1 MGTTHKNTP
10 KQKGVEIGAIMAK
23 NQINFSKMSKEAT
36 TQLKSFKES
45 ALAIAVE
52 DLRFKAEIKPLKA
65 QLESI
70 LANRQNDIDN
80 GMNVDEVVA
89 KFPRIEVDNKI
100 RQAETA
106 HKAIVEPL
114 TKSMKET
121 YIFIPDGMHEAY
133 TKKINEHKRGDFL
146 EAIKQFLVN
155 LGIEDCSQAQISK
168 LAENMSDMFGARYAQ
183 SKKIVN
189 DNTLVT
195 AISKAQFSKL
205 FMAVFCEMYVK

>member
-1 MGTTHKNTP
+1 
-10 KQKGVEIGAIMAK
+10 MAK
-23 NQINFSKMSKEAT
+23 NADNFSKMSKEAT

-45 ALAIAVE
+45 ALAIAEE

-121 YIFIPDGMHEAY
+121 YI
-133 TKKINEHKRGDFL
+133 
-146 EAIKQFLVN
+146 
-155 LGIEDCSQAQISK
+155 
-168 LAENMSDMFGARYAQ
+168 
-183 SKKIVN
+183 
-189 DNTLVT
+189 
-195 AISKAQFSKL
+195 L
-205 FMAVFCEMYVK
+205 FPMVLQ

>member
-1 MGTTHKNTP
+1 MS
-10 KQKGVEIGAIMAK
+10 K

-121 YIFIPDGMHEAY
+121 YVFIPEGMHEAY

-155 LGIEDCSQAQISK
+155 LGIENCSQAQISK

-195 AISKAQFSKL
+195 AISKAQFNKL

>member
-1 MGTTHKNTP
+1 
-10 KQKGVEIGAIMAK
+10 MAK

-89 KFPRIEVDNKI
+89 KFPWIEVDNKI

-155 LGIEDCSQAQISK
+155 LGIENCSQAQISK

-195 AISKAQFSKL
+195 AISKAQFNKL

>member
-1 MGTTHKNTP
+1 
-10 KQKGVEIGAIMAK
+10 MAK

-65 QLESI
+65 LLESI

-89 KFPRIEVDNKI
+89 KFPRTEVDNKI

-106 HKAIVEPL
+106 HNAIIEPL
-114 TKSMKET
+114 NKQMKDT
-121 YIFIPDGMHEAY
+121 YKFVPDNMHSAY
-133 TKKINEHKRGDFL
+133 VKKIDEHKRGDFL

-168 LAENMSDMFGARYAQ
+168 LAENMSDMFGARYAT

-189 DNTLVT
+189 DGVMHTSINKI
-195 AISKAQFSKL
+195 AFNKL
-205 FMAVFCEMYVK
+205 FMAVFCDMYIK

>member
-1 MGTTHKNTP
+1 
-10 KQKGVEIGAIMAK
+10 MAK

-146 EAIKQFLVN
+146 EVIKQFLVN
-155 LGIEDCSQAQISK
+155 LGIENCSQAQISK

-195 AISKAQFSKL
+195 AISKAQFNKL

>member
-1 MGTTHKNTP
+1 
-10 KQKGVEIGAIMAK
+10 MAK

-52 DLRFKAEIKPLKA
+52 DLRFKAEIKPFKA

-121 YIFIPDGMHEAY
+121 YVFIPEGMHEAY

-146 EAIKQFLVN
+146 ETIKQFLVN
-155 LGIEDCSQAQISK
+155 LGIENCSQAQISK

-195 AISKAQFSKL
+195 AISKAQFNKL

>member
-1 MGTTHKNTP
+1 MS
-10 KQKGVEIGAIMAK
+10 K

-36 TQLKSFKES
+36 TQLNTFKES
-45 ALAIAVE
+45 AHAIAVE

-80 GMNVDEVVA
+80 GMNVDDVIA
-89 KFPRIEVDNKI
+89 KFPRIEVDNAI
-100 RQAETA
+100 RKAETA

-114 TKSMKET
+114 SKSMKDT
-121 YIFIPDGMHEAY
+121 YIFIPDGMHDAY
-133 TKKINEHKRGDFL
+133 TKKITEHKRGDFL
-146 EAIKQFLVN
+146 TAIKTFLEN
-155 LGIEDCSQAQISK
+155 LGIEGCSQAQISK

-189 DNTLVT
+189 DNILVT
-195 AISKAQFSKL
+195 AISKAQFNKL
-205 FMAVFCEMYVK
+205 FMAVFCEMYIK

>member
-1 MGTTHKNTP
+1 
-10 KQKGVEIGAIMAK
+10 MAK

-121 YIFIPDGMHEAY
+121 YVFIPEGMHEAY

-146 EAIKQFLVN
+146 EAIKQFIVN
-155 LGIEDCSQAQISK
+155 LGIENCSQAQISK

-195 AISKAQFSKL
+195 AISKAQFNKL

>member
-1 MGTTHKNTP
+1 
-10 KQKGVEIGAIMAK
+10 MAK

-89 KFPRIEVDNKI
+89 KFPRTEVDNKI

-121 YIFIPDGMHEAY
+121 YVFIPEGMHEAY

-155 LGIEDCSQAQISK
+155 LGIENCSQAQISK

>member
-1 MGTTHKNTP
+1 MS
-10 KQKGVEIGAIMAK
+10 K
-23 NQINFSKMSKEAT
+23 NQINFSKMSKEAA
-36 TQLKSFKES
+36 TQLNTFKES

-89 KFPRIEVDNKI
+89 KFPRIEVDNAI
-100 RQAETA
+100 RKAETA

-114 TKSMKET
+114 SKSMKDT
-121 YIFIPDGMHEAY
+121 YIFIPDGMHDAY
-133 TKKINEHKRGDFL
+133 TKKIIEHKRGDFL
-146 EAIKQFLVN
+146 TAIKTFLEN
-155 LGIEDCSQAQISK
+155 LGVEGCSQAQISK

-195 AISKAQFSKL
+195 AISKAQFNKL
-205 FMAVFCEMYVK
+205 FMAVFCEMYIK

>member
-1 MGTTHKNTP
+1 
-10 KQKGVEIGAIMAK
+10 MAK

-36 TQLKSFKES
+36 TQLKAFKES
-45 ALAIAVE
+45 ALAIAQE

-155 LGIEDCSQAQISK
+155 LGIENCSQAQISK

-195 AISKAQFSKL
+195 AISKAQFNKL

>member
-1 MGTTHKNTP
+1 
-10 KQKGVEIGAIMAK
+10 MAK

-121 YIFIPDGMHEAY
+121 YVFIPEGMHEAY

-146 EAIKQFLVN
+146 EAIKQFFVN
-155 LGIEDCSQAQISK
+155 LGIENCSQAQISK

-195 AISKAQFSKL
+195 AISKAQFNKL

>member
-1 MGTTHKNTP
+1 
-10 KQKGVEIGAIMAK
+10 MAK

-89 KFPRIEVDNKI
+89 KFPRTEVDNKI

-121 YIFIPDGMHEAY
+121 YVFIPEGMHEAY

-195 AISKAQFSKL
+195 AISKAQFNKL

>member
-1 MGTTHKNTP
+1 
-10 KQKGVEIGAIMAK
+10 MAK

-133 TKKINEHKRGDFL
+133 TKKINEHK
-146 EAIKQFLVN
+146 LVN
-155 LGIEDCSQAQISK
+155 LGIENCSQAQISK

-195 AISKAQFSKL
+195 AISKAQFNKL

>member
-1 MGTTHKNTP
+1 
-10 KQKGVEIGAIMAK
+10 MAK

-65 QLESI
+65 QLKSI

-121 YIFIPDGMHEAY
+121 YVFIPEGMHEAY

-155 LGIEDCSQAQISK
+155 LGIENCSQAQISK

-195 AISKAQFSKL
+195 AISKAQFNKL

>member
-1 MGTTHKNTP
+1 
-10 KQKGVEIGAIMAK
+10 MAK

-52 DLRFKAEIKPLKA
+52 DLRFKAEIKPFKA

-114 TKSMKET
+114 TKSIKET
-121 YIFIPDGMHEAY
+121 YVFIPEGMHEAY

-155 LGIEDCSQAQISK
+155 LGIENCSQAQISK

-195 AISKAQFSKL
+195 AISKAQFNKL